1 MMPATVEYTY
11 LGVGTLVRADY
22 EEPDVRW
29 DLITGSGSNPYA
41 GLDQFGRVADCLWEK
56 HSGTPADLVRLQYG
70 YNRASSRLWRKDAVA
85 AADFDELY
93 SYDSLQRLTSMQR
106 GTLDDPP
113 TSISNQSLEQSW
125 GLDTTGNWQ
134 EFGEAVFG
142 SPTIEQE
149 RTSNTNN
156 QITLIDNSVG
166 SGWQTPVYD
175 AAGHMLG
182 MPNGVAG
189 GPIARAATYDAW
201 GRMMSITGAGL
212 VTAGTYRYDGLNRR
226 TIKNTQSGST
236 ILETRHYY
244 YSNQWQVLEERVG
257 TSTDAER
264 QYVWGLRY
272 VDDLALRDR
281 DTNGDGTLDER
292 LYAMQDANWNV
303 VAVCDENAAVEE
315 RYTYTAYG
323 LPTYL
328 DASFGSRSS
337 SSFAWNYLYTGRE
350 RDNESALQYNRNR
363 YYHAR
368 LGCWISR
375 DPIGYAG
382 GNITLYIYADSKPTV
397 SADPTGWWRF
407 VSGMGTLSGSLGPGD
422 QTAYGDASSTFQLQF
437 DRDKAAFQS
446 NAKGTCCARIKF
458 VQIYYQDVDSFGPTL
473 LPNREWT
480 IDADTPPYYP
490 TGHFYNPSLPD
501 SLNSSMTDDPYWGQ
515 LWKFARP
522 STLSMKFEVCA
533 VCAESSAANGKTGIG
548 DVFACLR
555 WGHSFQIAGTI
566 FNAHVVS
573 WKRYVESLIWD
584 DSTVVVGGPPG
595 ANNPRKDFT
604 GVAEAPTDTMKTF
617 LTTYFP

>member
-1 MMPATVEYTY
+1 MPATVGYTY
-11 LGVGTLVRADY
+11 LGVGTVVRADY

-328 DASFGSRSS
+328 DPNFGSRSS
-337 SSFAWNYLYTGRE
+337 SSFAWAYLYTGRE

-368 LGCWISR
+368 LGCWITR
-375 DPIGYAG
+375 DPMGYE
-382 GNITLYIYADSKPTV
+382 
-397 SADPTGWWRF
+397 
-407 VSGMGTLSGSLGPGD
+407 PGD
-422 QTAYGDASSTFQLQF
+422 VNLYRYVANYAASYI
-437 DRDKAAFQS
+437 DP
-446 NAKGTCCARIKF
+446 
-458 VQIYYQDVDSFGPTL
+458 FG
-473 LPNREWT
+473 
-480 IDADTPPYYP
+480 
-490 TGHFYNPSLPD
+490 
-501 SLNSSMTDDPYWGQ
+501 LNSWWSGWEFGGSYYEGVGAGLTIGTHETTEPCCRNGIPGTKTVYDLALHG
-515 LWKFARP
+515 
-522 STLSMKFEVCA
+522 EV
-533 VCAESSAANGKTGIG
+533 GIG
-548 DVFACLR
+548 AGLQVKIMGVTL
-555 WGHSFQIAGTI
+555 GFQ
-566 FNAHVVS
+566 F
-573 WKRYVESLIWD
+573 
-584 DSTVVVGGPPG
+584 TVATVAV
-595 ANNPRKDFT
+595 DFT
-604 GVAEAPTDTMKTF
+604 GKCETPCTPNSENANVYCCKSCFELSGNIPSLSFVRSVSIAVFEFTSQTSYSLKICYNWPGCPEPGLAIGACGTTSVSGAVTVNTPFGSVPLAAQAETWHDCFMIMGTEAM
-617 LTTYFP
+617 LE